1 MKRALVLSGGGNKGA
16 FEVGA
21 LSYLIRNY
29 GLSFDLFSGTS
40 VGALNC
46 ACLAQGSDLAAQ
58 TDQLEYLKQ
67 KWFTLSGNKDIYYFS
82 FLNIIGL
89 LFGGSLCRPLGL
101 KKLINALITPESLAK
116 GKPLLIPAV
125 ALEDGEL
132 YIADSR
138 DAKDREDMTKF
149 ILASASIPVYFP
161 SVKIRGKHWADGG
174 LRDITPLSAIS
185 DENPQEIVVITTYPV
200 TPSLEPIFPP
210 FKKVNNTFAV
220 IHRVIDILTAE
231 IGINDLRMVKQAR
244 LKNFTRFSKPGNRLI
259 VISPEDP
266 LVENNLN
273 FSSRLIKEYYCLGE
287 QAAKKARRFY

>member
-21 LSYLIRNY
+21 LSYLIQNY

-46 ACLAQGSDLAAQ
+46 AYLAQGTDLKAQ
-58 TDQLEYLKQ
+58 TDKIEFLKQ
-67 KWFTLSGNKDIYYFS
+67 KWFAISGTRDIYHFS

-89 LFGGSLCRPLGL
+89 LFGGSLCQPAGL
-101 KKLINALITPESLAK
+101 KKLINTLIIPEHLEN
-116 GKPLLIPAV
+116 GKPLLIPTV

-138 DAKDREDMTKF
+138 NAKDREDMAKF

-161 SVKIRGKHWADGG
+161 SVNIRGKHWADGG
-174 LRDITPLSAIS
+174 LRDITPLSAIT
-185 DENPQEIVVITTYPV
+185 DENPQEIIVITTYPI
-200 TPSLEPIFPP
+200 TSNFEPVFPP
-210 FKKVNNTFAV
+210 FKKVNNIFSV

-231 IGINDLRMVKQAR
+231 IGSNDLRIVKQAR
-244 LKNFTRFSKPGNRLI
+244 QRNLSWLVQRGGNLM
-259 VISPEDP
+259 VISPDDP
-266 LVENNLN
+266 LTESSLN
-273 FSSRLIKEYYCLGE
+273 VSVKSPPPMKI
-287 QAAKKARRFY
+287 